1 MFAGF
6 LVLVYQESL
15 GLSTILFFSKQE
27 VLCYSC
33 FLVICS
39 IVGGFMLFIISCF
52 SAVWDF
58 MVDLISGFSKAA

>member
-6 LVLVYQESL
+6 LVLVYQKSL
-15 GLSTILFFSKQE
+15 GLATILFFSKQE

-33 FLVICS
+33 LLVLCS

-52 SAVWDF
+52 GAVGYF
-58 MVDLISGFSKAA
+58 MVYLISGLL